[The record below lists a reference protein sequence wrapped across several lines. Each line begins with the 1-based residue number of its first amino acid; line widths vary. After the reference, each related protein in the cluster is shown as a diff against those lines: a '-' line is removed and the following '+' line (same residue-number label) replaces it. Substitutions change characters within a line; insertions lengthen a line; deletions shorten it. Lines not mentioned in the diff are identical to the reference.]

1 MYANLYANLIP
12 VDADFS
18 LYSIHLTTL
27 AMWTK

>member
-1 MYANLYANLIP
+1 MYANLIP